1 MSSRMELLIQGGIV
15 SGHAALATALYA
27 GDESK
32 ANRSG
37 SASLPDTLPHR
48 PQWGRDGNGAIPAG
62 ISRTFCPR
70 LLKNFLFPV
79 PATANGDKISPSPSP
94 TGIADPT
101 GPVPK

>member
-1 MSSRMELLIQGGIV
+1 MCAVRHASRVVRVSFEQGAPTLEFPYGTTNSARDRV
-15 SGHAALATALYA
+15 GTPAAALATALYA

-62 ISRTFCPR
+62 
-70 LLKNFLFPV
+70 
-79 PATANGDKISPSPSP
+79 D
-94 TGIADPT
+94 
-101 GPVPK
+101 